1 MGTRVTPPATRRSAH
16 VDEEARRAVGSAVE
30 RAREH
35 DAEREAW
42 AEEHELPPE
51 LEQRLLAAF
60 REWRDA

>member
-1 MGTRVTPPATRRSAH
+1 